1 MVSGKECQLP
11 MEEGFLLRAG
21 RKEGRS
27 FQYRASSEVKD
38 NQGKI
43 LCYKGAGRHLFYF
56 IYLCCSPMNY
66 MSDHITDPLL
76 KAVAEKVAGGTRIS
90 PEEGRL
96 LFTDAPLSL
105 LSMLSTMTRSRHNG
119 DKAFFNHNF
128 HIEPTNKCV
137 YNCRFCSYH
146 KADNDPESWEYS
158 HEQMLGMVKAFDDKH
173 VTEVHITGGV
183 HPGRDL
189 HYWGELI
196 RKIKSH
202 RPGLH
207 VKAFSA
213 IELDY
218 MIEKSGHTP
227 EEGLRILRSY
237 GLDSIPGGGA
247 EIFDESLRKRICP
260 EKASSERWLQIH
272 EAAHQAGIPSN
283 ATMLYGHMEEY
294 IHRIDHLERLRR
306 LQDKT
311 GGFNAFIPLKFR
323 KENNS
328 MSQLGEVSLMEDLRN
343 YAVSRIYLDNFPH
356 IKAYWPMI
364 GRQGAQFSL
373 MFGADDMDGTI
384 DDTTRIYSMAGSEK
398 NPSMSTDELCTLIRQ
413 AGYVPVER
421 DSLYNDSLY
430 NAL

>member
-1 MVSGKECQLP
+1 MVSGKECQLR
-11 MEEGFLLRAG
+11 MEEGFLPRAG
-21 RKEGRS
+21 LKAGRS
-27 FQYRASSEVKD
+27 FRYRASSEGKGD
-38 NQGKI
+38 QGKI
-43 LCYKGAGRHLFYF
+43 LCCKVPEGTFF
-56 IYLCCSPMNY
+56 ILYLCCSSMNY
-66 MSDHITDPLL
+66 LIDHTDPLL
-76 KAVAEKVAGGTRIS
+76 RSIAEKVAGGSRIS
-90 PEEGRL
+90 AEEGL
-96 LFTDAPLSL
+96 MLFNNATLPL
-105 LSMLSTMTRSRHNG
+105 LSVLSTLARKRHNG

-146 KADNDPESWEYS
+146 KADSDPESWEYS
-158 HEQMLGMVKAFDDKH
+158 HEEMLDMVKAFDRRH

-202 RPGLH
+202 RPELH

-218 MIEKSGHTP
+218 MIERSGHTT
-227 EEGLRILRSY
+227 EEGLTILRSY

-247 EIFDESLRKRICP
+247 EIFDESLRERICP
-260 EKASSERWLQIH
+260 EKASSDRWLQIH
-272 EAAHQAGIPSN
+272 EAAHKAGIPSN

-294 IHRIDHLERLRR
+294 NHRIDHLERLRI

-323 KENNS
+323 KANNS
-328 MSQLGEVSLMEDLRN
+328 MSHLGEVSLMEDLRN
-343 YAVSRIYLDNFPH
+343 YAVSRIYLDNFSH

-398 NPSMSTDELCTLIRQ
+398 NPSMSTEELCTLIKQ

-421 DSLYNDSLY
+421 DSLYNELR
-430 NAL
+430 ALQAL